1 MERSLKKSGLQR
13 YQWDA
18 LPTELYSYTSGTRS
32 IYWVRISREERNQE
46 AEKRLQ
52 ATSFQLLKLEKL
64 NCNVHSSP
72 SSTTAVRI
80 ELFHISFT
88 SKCKLV
94 IYQLWYYY
102 FGCEITSTLRKCLRA
117 LLPEI
122 IICFEKGHLRLS
134 FEIFNLVKDPF
145 YSLGVKDLEQV
156 NFISV
161 ELPLS
166 LHFNEDS

>member
-1 MERSLKKSGLQR
+1 MLYQLSYIATHRERGQFIEFVSPVRSETKSLKKGFRLLRSNCLNWKNLTAMFTLHLHLQP
-13 YQWDA
+13 QFV
-18 LPTELYSYTSGTRS
+18 LKTRD
-32 IYWVRISREERNQE
+32 I
-46 AEKRLQ
+46 
-52 ATSFQLLKLEKL
+52 
-64 NCNVHSSP
+64 P
-72 SSTTAVRI
+72 
-80 ELFHISFT
+80 
-88 SKCKLV
+88 CKLV
-94 IYQLWYYY
+94 LYQLWYYY

-122 IICFEKGHLRLS
+122 IICFEKWHLRLS

-156 NFISV
+156 HFISV